1 MGGHLPPEITLQK
14 PESSLLPLLSS
25 CGPFCRST
33 ISLLLSMFW
42 FLAGRH
48 VRAQLSLGGEVL
60 SPGLPGQ
67 VPPPLSPAPFARGEA
82 GAVLKGRPVQGCVS
96 ERGGDLLR
104 PDSGRISELGAG
116 PPPVEPVMTAPQAE
130 VLVTVLWEMLSQR

>member
-48 VRAQLSLGGEVL
+48 VRAQLSLGGEFL

-67 VPPPLSPAPFARGEA
+67 SLPHSP
-82 GAVLKGRPVQGCVS
+82 
-96 ERGGDLLR
+96 LLR
-104 PDSGRISELGAG
+104 LLGEK
-116 PPPVEPVMTAPQAE
+116 PVPC
-130 VLVTVLWEMLSQR
+130 

>member
-1 MGGHLPPEITLQK
+1 MWAVLQVFVQ
-14 PESSLLPLLSS
+14 LA
-25 CGPFCRST
+25 T

-67 VPPPLSPAPFARGEA
+67 SLPNSPLLHLLGE
-82 GAVLKGRPVQGCVS
+82 KP
-96 ERGGDLLR
+96 
-104 PDSGRISELGAG
+104 
-116 PPPVEPVMTAPQAE
+116 
-130 VLVTVLWEMLSQR
+130 MLC